1 MKTTFWD
8 LLSALVRWRI
18 PKTEG
23 KPPLGMEATNID
35 LVNKVQAENERL
47 ERMNGR
53 D

>member
-8 LLSALVRWRI
+8 LLSLLVRWRA
-18 PKTEG
+18 TNTDG

-47 ERMNGR
+47 ERINRR